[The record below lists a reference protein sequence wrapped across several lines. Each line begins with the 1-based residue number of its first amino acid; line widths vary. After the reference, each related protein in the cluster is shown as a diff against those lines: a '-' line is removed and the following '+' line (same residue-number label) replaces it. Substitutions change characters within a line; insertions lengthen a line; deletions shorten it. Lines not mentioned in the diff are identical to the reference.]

1 MSKTKRELKNS
12 KVDKV
17 TEQQTSINK
26 GKEINSNLSNR
37 QRQTK
42 EKPEKVIR
50 HTDSLVG
57 GRSCLRSSSE
67 NDPEW
72 YASDTQL
79 LQDAFSLSFP
89 DRLGLPVKAF
99 DPDYSSV
106 LPPYGKEVNYRV
118 SGLMS
123 IGMVPVPGISTSGQS
138 AVNVAARKLF
148 TYIRHA
154 NSGAANY
161 QAPDLMMY
169 LLAMDNAYTLW
180 NWLVRIYGVAQVF
193 SGRNA
198 YLPSVIF
205 QADNVDYTSVCS
217 NLNQL
222 RTAINIMGKKL
233 MTMKVPGHLSY
244 FKRHAWL
251 FSNIFLDSTSS
262 KAQMYMYSPSHL
274 YKWNEYTTSGE
285 LAYLSPVQINT
296 HSVKWKFDGLVS
308 LINEFLDPIFYSEDF
323 NIMSGDI
330 LKAYGEENCITIP
343 SIEPDYVVLP
353 VPNQEV
359 AMQIENAEIPIKP
372 ITLDD
377 SWNITQNNKEELIF
391 NPSVTVYRDE
401 LGGKKLLNFH
411 HDAVTPADVAVATRL
426 NRIYDMEGLELL
438 AGQETATCSLW
449 SCGSEIVDSARFYYL
464 SDTNETVPSAAFT
477 TYIAANVE
485 ATLGRICRHSQFD
498 WSPIAKVYVRNG
510 SGSTL
515 DSTFIGYFGDLDNYT
530 NVDQGVLVTMNDVA
544 LLSMFGIP
552 GSAGR

>member
-1 MSKTKRELKNS
+1 MSRNRKDFRGKTDRDAEQVDRMNETKMNKRNS
-12 KVDKV
+12 SKR
-17 TEQQTSINK
+17 QRR
-26 GKEINSNLSNR
+26 GKEAVDIDIKNESGL
-37 QRQTK
+37 
-42 EKPEKVIR
+42 I
-50 HTDSLVG
+50 G
-57 GRSCLRSSSE
+57 GRSCLRSTSE

-72 YASDTQL
+72 YASDPQL
-79 LQDAFSLSFP
+79 LQDAYNLSFS
-89 DRLGLPVKAF
+89 DRLGLPIPAYQA
-99 DPDYSSV
+99 DYASTT
-106 LPPYGKEVNYRV
+106 PPYGEEVFYRV
-118 SGLMS
+118 SGLMR
-123 IGMVPVPGISTSGQS
+123 IGMMPVPGISESGQS

-180 NWLVRIYGVAQVF
+180 NWLVRLYGIAQVF

-205 QADNVDYTSVCS
+205 EAENVDYASVCS

-251 FSNIFLDSTSS
+251 FSNIFLDSTNA

-274 YKWNEYTTSGE
+274 FQWNEYTPSGE
-285 LAYLSPVQINT
+285 LAYLSPVSINT
-296 HSVKWKFDGLVS
+296 STSKWKFDGLTS
-308 LINEFLDPIFYSEDF
+308 LINQFLDPIFYSEDF

-359 AMQIENAEIPIKP
+359 AMQIENAELPLYT
-372 ITLDD
+372 ITADTT
-377 SWNITQNNKEELIF
+377 WRITQNNTEELIF
-391 NPSVTVYRDE
+391 NPTVIVGRSE
-401 LGGKKLLNFH
+401 LGDSKLLNFH
-411 HDAVTPADVAVATRL
+411 HDSVTPADVAVATRL
-426 NRIYDMEGLELL
+426 NRVYDIQDIQLE
-438 AGQETATCSLW
+438 AQTSYTTCKLW
-449 SCGSEIVDSARFYYL
+449 SCGSEIVDSAKIYYL
-464 SDTNETVPSAAFT
+464 TNSNAVGT
-477 TYIAANVE
+477 TPAYSTYVGSNME
-485 ATLGRICRHSQFD
+485 QTLSRICRHSQFD
-498 WSPIAKVYVRNG
+498 WAPVAKMYSQSG
-510 SGSTL
+510 SGST
-515 DSTFIGYFGDLDNYT
+515 TAIKFVGYFGDLDNYT
-530 NVDQGVLVTMNDVA
+530 SVKNGVLVTMNDVA